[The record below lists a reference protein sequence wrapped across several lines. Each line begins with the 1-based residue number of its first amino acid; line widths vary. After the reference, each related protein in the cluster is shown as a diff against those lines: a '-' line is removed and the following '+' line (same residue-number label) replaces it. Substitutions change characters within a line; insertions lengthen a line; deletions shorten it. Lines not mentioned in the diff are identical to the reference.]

1 MAEQSSDSTANVRG
15 TDFDVDDLPMRV
27 GVGQFMQ
34 PTPERLRYID
44 QLGVEDILLNMYATP
59 LLSDTE
65 VPLTG
70 DSEWDFQE
78 LVQLR
83 NRVEDA
89 GLRLN
94 AIENLPIS
102 FYEDVMLGGP
112 DRDEQLEHV
121 KTTIR
126 NMGRAGIPI
135 LGYHWSPSGVW
146 RTSTSRRVRGG
157 AEATGLDAAEL
168 EDAPL
173 SHDRE
178 YTEEELWENYEY
190 FLEAVLPVA
199 EEAGVTL
206 ALHPNDPPLERVGG
220 VPFLFRNFENFKRAM
235 DLVESDN
242 HGLEFCLG
250 TWSEMGEDLF
260 EVIEYFGERDELVYV
275 HFRDVEGTLP
285 SFTET
290 FLDEGN
296 FDEYAILEA
305 LDDVGF
311 SGLMIPDHVPRL
323 EGDDDWKDRG
333 RAYTVGYIKGMLRGV
348 RSS

>member
-1 MAEQSSDSTANVRG
+1 MTEQSTETAAH
-15 TDFDVDDLPMRV
+15 TDGFEDLPMRV
-27 GVGQFMQ
+27 GLGQFMQ
-34 PTPERLRYID
+34 PTRERLRFIE
-44 QLGVEDILLNMYATP
+44 QLGVEDVILNMYETP
-59 LLSDTE
+59 LLADNE

-70 DSEWDFQE
+70 DAEWDFQE

-83 NRVEDA
+83 TRVEDA
-89 GLRLN
+89 GLRLA

-102 FYEDVMLGGP
+102 FYDDVMLGREG
-112 DRDEQLEHV
+112 RDEQLECV

-126 NMGRAGIPI
+126 NIGRAGIPV

-146 RTSTSRRVRGG
+146 RTTTSRRVRGD
-157 AEATGLDAAEL
+157 AISTGFDAWEV
-168 EDAPL
+168 ENAPL
-173 SHDRE
+173 SHGRE
-178 YTEEELWENYEY
+178 YTDEELWANYEY

-206 ALHPNDPPLERVGG
+206 ALHPNDPPVDRIGG
-220 VPFLFRNFENFKRAM
+220 MPFLFRDFENFKRAM

-290 FLDEGN
+290 FIDEGN
-296 FDEYAILEA
+296 YDEFEIVRA
-305 LDDVGF
+305 LDDAGF
-311 SGLMIPDHVPRL
+311 SGVMIPDHVPRL
-323 EGDDDWKDRG
+323 EGDGDWKHRG
-333 RAYTVGYIKGMLRGV
+333 RAYTVGYLKGMLR
-348 RSS
+348 SL